1 MSRIPAFAF
10 GGLGLAALCAA
21 APLAAQAPTADSL
34 WAAGNFAAAK
44 VEYERALHDNP
55 GWVRALYRLGILAS
69 WDGRLDSALA
79 LFRDAR
85 ELEPADADVRA
96 AEARVLAW
104 DGRYAAALLR
114 YDSLLAENPENRDAR
129 FGRAQANA
137 WWGRHPEAEREYLA
151 LIERNPEDAE
161 ALVGLAQLR
170 QWQGRPDEA
179 SRYATMALR
188 VAPEDRA
195 AREVAQQARALSRPR
210 LELTLGLSHDSDD
223 NNVWWQS
230 LATSMVL
237 ADGLRGFASVGA
249 LEASDPVEDGATRLH
264 GEVGASL
271 SRGNLGLTGA
281 VGGRKLS
288 SDFGIDHSLATWR
301 AGASLRFGPGSGAG
315 IGYAHYSFDETAG
328 LISRELNVDELS
340 LEGDVELTRRLSL
353 GLGASRGW
361 LSDDNSRQSFVV
373 ALTQRVAP
381 RVTVGLYGRALSY
394 DFKGVGYFSPDPFLL
409 GEARSAWTRVGG
421 RWETRLSGG
430 LGVQQIG
437 SGARAQSEWHVEG
450 RVARRW
456 ATINEVALS
465 AGFSTS
471 AVSSTTGAFDFYTM
485 ALSLRL
491 GL

>member
-10 GGLGLAALCAA
+10 GGLGLVALCAA
-21 APLAAQAPTADSL
+21 APLRAQSPMADSL

-104 DGRYAAALLR
+104 DGRYAAAVLR
-114 YDSLLAENPENRDAR
+114 YDSLLAENPDNRDAR

-137 WWGRHPEAEREYLA
+137 WWGRRHEADREYLA
-151 LIERNPEDAE
+151 LIARNPEDAE

-170 QWQGRPDEA
+170 QWQERPDEA
-179 SRYATMALR
+179 SRYARLALQ

-210 LELTLGLSHDSDD
+210 VELTLGLSHDSDD
-223 NNVWWQS
+223 NNVWWQN
-230 LATSMVL
+230 LATSLVL
-237 ADGLRGFASVGA
+237 ADGLRGFAGVGA

-264 GEVGASL
+264 GEAGATL
-271 SRGNLGLTGA
+271 SRGNLGFTAA

-288 SDFGIDHSLATWR
+288 SDFGVDHSVATWR
-301 AGASLRFGPGSGAG
+301 ASASLRFGPGAGAG

-328 LISRELNVDELS
+328 LISRELNVDEVS
-340 LEGDVELTRRLSL
+340 LDGDIELTRRLSL
-353 GLGASRGW
+353 GVGASRGW
-361 LSDDNSRQSFVV
+361 LSDDNARQSFVV

-409 GEARSAWTRVGG
+409 GEARSAWTRVG
-421 RWETRLSGG
+421 RQWETRLSGG
-430 LGVQQIG
+430 LGVQQVG

>member
-1 MSRIPAFAF
+1 MSRIPVILF
-10 GGLGLAALCAA
+10 GGLGLALLGAT
-21 APLAAQAPTADSL
+21 APMAGQSPTADSL
-34 WAAGNFAAAK
+34 WAAGNYAAAK

-79 LFRDAR
+79 LLRDAR
-85 ELEPADADVRA
+85 EIEPAEPDVRA
-96 AEARVLAW
+96 YEARVLAW
-104 DGRYAAALLR
+104 DGRYTAAIVR
-114 YDSLLAENPENRDAR
+114 YDSLLAENPDNRDAR

-179 SRYATMALR
+179 SHYATRALR

-223 NNVWWQS
+223 NHAWWQS
-230 LATSMVL
+230 LGTSMIL

-249 LEASDPVEDGATRLH
+249 LEASDPVEDGAIRLH
-264 GEVGASL
+264 GEVGATL
-271 SRGNLGLTGA
+271 NRGNLGLTAA
-281 VGGRKLS
+281 VGGRRLT
-288 SDFGIDHSLATWR
+288 SDFGVDHSVATWR
-301 AGASLRFGPGSGAG
+301 GSAAVRFGPGAGAG

-340 LEGDVELTRRLSL
+340 LDADVELTRRLSL
-353 GLGASRGW
+353 GVGAGYGW

-381 RVTVGLYGRALSY
+381 RVTVGFYGRALSY
-394 DFKGVGYFSPDPFLL
+394 DFKGTGYFSPDPFLL
-409 GEARSAWTRVGG
+409 GEVRSAWTRVVE

-430 LGVQQIG
+430 LGLQQVG
-437 SGARAQSEWHVEG
+437 SGAKAQSEWHLEG

-456 ATINEVALS
+456 ATVNEVALS